1 MEKHADARIREL
13 LSVHWSIGEI
23 LSTQKLLSGLVND
36 TYLVSA
42 GNGEVRKYIFQNL
55 GTVFSSPS
63 VVIDQAVIGQ
73 YLEIGGIVVPKPILS
88 NTGLPFA
95 YCDNMLSKLCCY
107 IDHDTQPKES
117 VSDSMVESAGTMLGI
132 LHSVARR
139 INYVPRFKI
148 PHFHD
153 TNHYKD
159 VLIVHMNNKR
169 YESKAKEIEL
179 IVEKV
184 LLTFRSLSTPV
195 FGEEQLIH
203 GDPKLDNFLFRDG
216 TAYGVIDLDTFMI
229 GSVLIDLG
237 DAFRSW
243 MQCPSGQFD
252 FRRARIAH
260 LAYVESSGNKVSFDC
275 ICNATAHISLEL
287 TLRFLI
293 DYFEESYFKWDP
305 LKFDSSAM
313 HNLAR
318 AKFFLNYARSI
329 VA

>member
-1 MEKHADARIREL
+1 MEKHLDIRIREY
-13 LSVHWSIGEI
+13 LSTHWSIGEVY
-23 LSTQKLLSGLVND
+23 SAQKLLSGLVND

-55 GTVFSSPS
+55 GAVFSSPS

-95 YCDNMLSKLCCY
+95 YCDDRLSKLCCY
-107 IDHDTQPKES
+107 IEHDTKPKES
-117 VSDSMVESAGTMLGI
+117 VSDAMVESAGTMLGI

-148 PHFHD
+148 PYFHD
-153 TNHYKD
+153 TNHCKD
-159 VLIVHMNNKR
+159 VLIVYMNNKR
-169 YESKAKEIEL
+169 YESKARAIEFIL
-179 IVEKV
+179 EQ
-184 LLTFRSLSTPV
+184 TFFAFRYLSTPV

-203 GDPKLDNFLFRDG
+203 GDPKLDNFLFRDSE
-216 TAYGVIDLDTFMI
+216 ACGVIDLDTFMI
-229 GSVLIDLG
+229 GSILIDLG

-243 MQCPSGQFD
+243 MQSPSGQFD

-260 LAYVESSGNKVSFDC
+260 RAYVDSSGNNVSFDC

-293 DYFEESYFKWDP
+293 DYFEESYFKWDSS
-305 LKFDSSAM
+305 KFQSSAE

-329 VA
+329 VT